1 MAGELKLHEVAT
13 PSTPASGIDSFF
25 VSSVTLPQ
33 LTRVDSAG
41 TVRPYT
47 ETLGMWLSADFT
59 LANSGGTAE
68 KCFNSTTNGALT
80 LPANS
85 GYLFEWQVALT
96 NTGTTAH
103 TWALLFAGGASL
115 TSGMG
120 IAQSWTA
127 AAASNALAA
136 VSQIYSTTLG
146 SALVLTASST
156 SATEFAIMTYRGVIR
171 INAGGTLI
179 PQIKASAATTGT
191 AKVLAN
197 SYIRLTPI
205 GTDTATSLG
214 NWS

>member
-1 MAGELKLHEVAT
+1 MAGELKLNEV
-13 PSTPASGIDSFF
+13 STPTTPAATKHGIF
-25 VSSVTLPQ
+25 VSSETLPR
-33 LTRVDSAG
+33 LRRVDSAG
-41 TVRPYT
+41 TVWP
-47 ETLGMWLSADFT
+47 SADIFTMALASDFT
-59 LANSGGTAE
+59 LANSAGAAE
-68 KCFNSTTNGALT
+68 KCFNATANGAIT

-85 GYLFEWQVALT
+85 AYQFEWQVALT
-96 NTGTTAH
+96 NTGTTSH
-103 TWALLFAGGASL
+103 TWALLFAGTASL

-120 IAQSWTA
+120 IGQSWTA

-146 SALVLTASST
+146 TALVLTAAST
-156 SATEFAIMTYRGVIR
+156 SATEFVTMVYRGVIR

-197 SYIRLTPI
+197 SYIRLTPF
-205 GTDTATSLG
+205 GTDAATNLG

>member
-1 MAGELKLHEVAT
+1 MSNLIVSAVAA
-13 PSTPASGIDSFF
+13 PSAPASGKHTIR
-25 VSSVTLPQ
+25 VSSETLPRIRR
-33 LTRVDSAG
+33 TDSAA
-41 TVRPYT
+41 T
-47 ETLGMWLSADFT
+47 EWISADIFLMALSGDFT

-68 KCFNSTTNGALT
+68 KCFNGTTNGAIT
-80 LPANS
+80 LPAS
-85 GYLFEWQVALT
+85 SAYEFEWQVALT

-103 TWALLFAGGASL
+103 TWALLFAGTATL

-120 IAQSWTA
+120 IGQSWTA

-146 SALVLTASST
+146 TALILTASST
-156 SATEFAIMTYRGVIR
+156 SATEFATMLYRGVIR
-171 INAGGTLI
+171 INGGGTLI

-197 SYIRLTPI
+197 SYIKLTPF
-205 GTDTATSLG
+205 GSDTATNLG